1 MWNQIPRV
9 REARAP
15 LSGILRIF
23 ARMIDRETVDRIY
36 AAANIVDIV
45 GDYVT
50 LKRKGVNYVA
60 CCPFHNEKTPSFVV
74 SPSKGVYKCFGCGK
88 GGNAVT
94 FLMEHES
101 LTYPEALK
109 MVAKRYGIEVHEKE
123 LTEEEVRRNDD
134 RESMFA
140 LNGWAAD
147 YFANYLRHESEGM
160 SVGMSYFRQK
170 RGLTDATIAK
180 FGLGFCPSKGDR
192 MSKDALAA
200 GYKREF
206 LLSTGLSLARESDG
220 SLYDR
225 FRDRVIFPVHN
236 ISGRIVAFGGRTLRT
251 DKQVAKYQ
259 NSPESEIYSKKRELY
274 GLYFAKKAIQ
284 QEEYAILVEGYLDVI
299 SMHQAGIENV
309 VASSGTSLTTEQI
322 RLIGRFTKNITVIY
336 DGDSAGIHASLR
348 GIDMILKEGM
358 NVRVVLLPEPEDP
371 DSFAHSHTAEEV
383 RAYIRDN
390 EQDFLE
396 FKARLLLQDAQGDPI
411 RKASLIGDMVQS
423 IAQIPDTIQR
433 SVYIKE
439 CARIMDIDERIL
451 IGEVARKR
459 LTTSG
464 DRETDEFLRRQT
476 ARQRQETPPQPEVE
490 YKQHVEAGS
499 SVEALEREIVKYLLK
514 YGHCSFDFKE
524 GRTMVACNVAEVI
537 FSELSDD
544 NIEFRNPVY
553 AKIMALYREQWEQLG
568 TGVEVPVHLFLN
580 HVDPEVCNASVD
592 LLTSDDNYVPSDMW
606 RRKEVHVESDEE
618 LLAVGVPKAVTLYKS
633 KVVEGL
639 IRDLQ
644 KQLSGELSEEQES
657 EIMQRMAGYNRV
669 KVAMARK
676 LRRMIL

>member
-1 MWNQIPRV
+1 
-9 REARAP
+9 
-15 LSGILRIF
+15 
-23 ARMIDRETVDRIY
+23 MIDRETVDRIY

-45 GDYVT
+45 GEYVT

-74 SPSKGVYKCFGCGK
+74 SPSKGLYKCFGCGK

-94 FLMEHES
+94 FVMEQES
-101 LTYPEALK
+101 VSYPEALK
-109 MVAKRYGIEVHEKE
+109 MVAKRYGIEVHEE
-123 LTEEEVRRNDD
+123 AMTEEELRRNDD

-140 LNGWAAD
+140 LNSWAAD
-147 YFANYLRHESEGM
+147 YFANYLHRDSEGIN
-160 SVGMSYFRQK
+160 VGLAYFRQK
-170 RGLTDATIAK
+170 RSLTDATIKK

-200 GYKREF
+200 GYKQEF

-284 QEEYAILVEGYLDVI
+284 QQNFAIMVEGYLDVI

-322 RLIGRFTKNITVIY
+322 RLLGRFTKNITVIY
-336 DGDSAGIHASLR
+336 DGDAAGIHASLR

-371 DSFAHSHTAEEV
+371 DSFARSHSAAEVQE
-383 RAYIRDN
+383 YIRAN

-396 FKARLLLQDAQGDPI
+396 FKARLLLKDAQGDPI
-411 RKASLIGDMVQS
+411 KKAALIGDMVQS
-423 IAQIPDTIQR
+423 IAQIPDPIQR
-433 SVYIKE
+433 SIYIKE
-439 CARIMDIDERIL
+439 CARTMDIDEQIL

-459 LTTSG
+459 LTSSG
-464 DRETDEFLRRQT
+464 DRETDDFLRRQ
-476 ARQRQETPPQPEVE
+476 AAVRQREVDPGVRPEAEYTP
-490 YKQHVEAGS
+490 KVEAGS
-499 SVEALEREIVKYLLK
+499 SFEALEREIVKYLLK
-514 YGHCSFDFKE
+514 YGHSSFDFKE
-524 GRTMVACNVAEVI
+524 GNTMVPCNVAEVI

-544 NIEFRNPVY
+544 QIVFRNPVY
-553 AKIMALYREQWEQLG
+553 AKIMAAYREQWEQLG
-568 TGVEVPVHLFLN
+568 TGVEVPAHIFLN
-580 HVDPEVCNASVD
+580 NIDPEVCTAAVD
-592 LLTSDDNYVPSDMW
+592 ILTADDNYVASEIW
-606 RRKEVHVESDEE
+606 KRKEVHVESDAEM
-618 LLAVGVPKAVTLYKS
+618 LAVGVPKAVMLYKS
-633 KVVEGL
+633 KVIESLIKELNGQLAKAADEEQADL
-639 IRDLQ
+639 IRRLDN
-644 KQLSGELSEEQES
+644 
-657 EIMQRMAGYNRV
+657 YNQV
-669 KVAMARK
+669 KAAIARK
-676 LRRMIL
+676 LGRPIL

>member
-1 MWNQIPRV
+1 
-9 REARAP
+9 
-15 LSGILRIF
+15 
-23 ARMIDRETVDRIY
+23 MIDRETVDRIY

-45 GDYVT
+45 GEYVT
-50 LKRKGVNYVA
+50 LKRKGVNYQA

-94 FLMEHES
+94 FLMEHENI
-101 LTYPEALK
+101 TYPEALK
-109 MVAKRYGIEVHEKE
+109 MVAKRYGIEVKEKE
-123 LTEEEVRRNDD
+123 MSEEEVRRNDD

-140 LNGWAAD
+140 LNGWAAE
-147 YFANYLRHESEGM
+147 YFANYLHRETEGQ
-160 SVGMSYFRQK
+160 SVGLSYFRQK
-170 RGLTDATIAK
+170 RGMTDATIKK
-180 FGLGFCPSKGDR
+180 FGLGFCPAKGDR

-200 GYKREF
+200 GYKQEF
-206 LLSTGLSLARESDG
+206 LISTGLSLVSDRDG

-284 QEEYAILVEGYLDVI
+284 QQDFAIMVEGYTDVI
-299 SMHQAGIENV
+299 SMHQAGVENV
-309 VASSGTSLTTEQI
+309 VSSSGTSLTTEQI
-322 RLIGRFTKNITVIY
+322 RLLNRFTKNITVIY

-371 DSFAHSHTAEEV
+371 DSFARSHTAAEV
-383 RAYIRDN
+383 QEYIRAN

-396 FKARLLLQDAQGDPI
+396 FKAKLLLKDAEGDPI
-411 RKASLIGDMVQS
+411 KKASLIADMVQS
-423 IAQIPDTIQR
+423 VAQIPDPIQR

-439 CARIMDIDERIL
+439 CARSMDIDEQIL
-451 IGEVARKR
+451 ISEVARKR
-459 LTTSG
+459 MTTSG
-464 DRETDEFLRRQT
+464 DREADEFLRRQT
-476 ARQRQETPPQPEVE
+476 TLRQREAQQPEVE
-490 YKQHVEAGS
+490 FVKQVEAGS
-499 SVEALEREIVKYLLK
+499 SFEALEREIVKYLLK

-553 AKIMALYREQWEQLG
+553 TKIMAAYREQWRQLG
-568 TGVEVPVHLFLN
+568 TGVEVPAHVFLN
-580 HVDPEVCNASVD
+580 HIDPEVCNMSVD
-592 LLTSDDNYVPSDMW
+592 ILTADDNYVLSELW
-606 RRKEVHVESDEE
+606 QRKEIHIDSDAEM
-618 LLAVGVPKAVTLYKS
+618 LAVGVPKAVTLYKS
-633 KVVEGL
+633 KVIEAL
-639 IRDLQ
+639 IKELQ
-644 KQLSGELSEEQES
+644 AKLDDELPDEEQK
-657 EIMQRMAGYNRV
+657 EIMQRLAAYNQV
-669 KVAMARK
+669 KKTIANKIGRP
-676 LRRMIL
+676 IL

>member
-1 MWNQIPRV
+1 
-9 REARAP
+9 
-15 LSGILRIF
+15 
-23 ARMIDRETVDRIY
+23 MIDRETVDRIY
-36 AAANIVDIV
+36 AAANIVDII

-50 LKRKGVNYVA
+50 LKRKGVNYQA

-94 FLMEHES
+94 FLMEHENI
-101 LTYPEALK
+101 TYPEALK
-109 MVAKRYGIEVHEKE
+109 MVAKRYGIEVREKE

-134 RESMFA
+134 RESMFVV
-140 LNGWAAD
+140 NGWAAE
-147 YFANYLRHESEGM
+147 YFANFLCYDPEGM
-160 SVGMSYFRQK
+160 SVGMTYFRQK
-170 RGLTDATIAK
+170 RGLTDATIRK

-206 LLSTGLSLARESDG
+206 LLATGLSLARESDG

-274 GLYFAKKAIQ
+274 GLYFAKRAIQ
-284 QEEYAILVEGYLDVI
+284 QQDYAILVEGYLDVI

-309 VASSGTSLTTEQI
+309 VASSGTSLTTDQI
-322 RLIGRFTKNITVIY
+322 RLLGRFTRNITVIY

-371 DSFAHSHTAEEV
+371 DSFARSHTAAEV
-383 RAYIRDN
+383 QAYIRDN
-390 EQDFLE
+390 ERDFLE
-396 FKARLLLQDAQGDPI
+396 FKANLLHDAEGDPI
-411 RKASLIGDMVQS
+411 RKAALIGDMVQS
-423 IAQIPDTIQR
+423 IAQIPDPIQR

-439 CARIMDIDERIL
+439 CARIMDIDEQIL
-451 IGEVARKR
+451 ISEVARKR

-464 DRETDEFLRRQT
+464 DRETDEFLQRQ
-476 ARQRQETPPQPEVE
+476 ARQRRSEEVQPEVE
-490 YKQHVEAGS
+490 FVQKVEAGS
-499 SVEALEREIVKYLLK
+499 SIEALEREIVKYLLK

-544 NIEFRNPVY
+544 SIVFRNPVY
-553 AKIMALYREQWEQLG
+553 AKIMAAYREQWEQLG
-568 TGVEVPVHLFLN
+568 TGVEVPVHLFIN
-580 HVDPEVCNASVD
+580 HVDPEVCNTAVD
-592 LLTSDDNYVPSDMW
+592 ILTSDDNYVPSEIW
-606 RRKEVHVESDEE
+606 KRKDIHVESDAEM
-618 LLAVGVPKAVTLYKS
+618 LAVGVPKAVTLYKS
-633 KVVEGL
+633 KVIEGM

-644 KQLSGELSEEQES
+644 ERLADEGLGEEEQDTLL
-657 EIMQRMAGYNRV
+657 QRLAGLNRV
-669 KVAMARK
+669 KVSIARK
-676 LRRMIL
+676 LQRSIL

>member
-1 MWNQIPRV
+1 
-9 REARAP
+9 
-15 LSGILRIF
+15 
-23 ARMIDRETVDRIY
+23 MIDRETVDRIY

-50 LKRKGVNYVA
+50 LRRKGVNYVA

-123 LTEEEVRRNDD
+123 LSEEEVRRNDD

-140 LNGWAAD
+140 LNGWAAE
-147 YFANYLRHESEGM
+147 YFANYLRRESEGI
-160 SVGMSYFRQK
+160 SIGMSYFRQK

-180 FGLGFCPSKGDR
+180 FGLGFCPAKGDR
-192 MSKDALAA
+192 MTKDALAA
-200 GYKREF
+200 GYKQEF
-206 LLSTGLSLARESDG
+206 LLSTGLSLVSDRNG

-284 QEEYAILVEGYLDVI
+284 QQDYAILVEGYLDVI

-322 RLIGRFTKNITVIY
+322 RLLGRFTKNITVIY
-336 DGDSAGIHASLR
+336 DGDPAGIHASLR

-371 DSFAHSHTAEEV
+371 DSFAQSHSAAEV
-383 RAYIRDN
+383 RDYIADN

-396 FKARLLLQDAQGDPI
+396 FKARLLLKDAQGDPI
-411 RKASLIGDMVQS
+411 RKAALIGDMVQS
-423 IAQIPDTIQR
+423 IAQIPDPIQR

-476 ARQRQETPPQPEVE
+476 ALQRQEESRPEVD
-490 YKQHVEAGS
+490 YKPRVEAGS

-537 FSELSDD
+537 FSELSED

-553 AKIMALYREQWEQLG
+553 AKIMALYREQWTQLG
-568 TGVEVPVHLFLN
+568 TGVEVPAHLFLN
-580 HVDPEVCNASVD
+580 HLDPEVCNASVD
-592 LLTSDDNYVPSDMW
+592 ILTSDDNYVPSELW
-606 RRKEVHVESDEE
+606 RRKEVHVESEAE
-618 LLAVGVPKAVTLYKS
+618 ILAVGVPKAVTLYKS

-644 KQLSGELSEEQES
+644 TQLAGELTEQQES
-657 EIMQRMAGYNRV
+657 EIMQRLAGYNRV
-669 KVAMARK
+669 KVSIARK
-676 LRRMIL
+676 LQRLIL